1 MSSYRIAYYSEDDIG
16 EVVSTIAEADD
27 LATAIFR
34 AGAEWARLDRATHLA
49 SVTVVRVEE
58 RAGWQEVALP

>member
-1 MSSYRIAYYSEDDIG
+1 MSSYRITYDDNDAC
-16 EVVSTIAEADD
+16 EAVSTIVEADG

-49 SVTVVRVEE
+49 SVTVMRIEE
-58 RAGWQEVALP
+58 RAGWQEVELP